1 MALLS
6 RRNILIA
13 AAVAAVPLVALGWWL
28 FSPLLF
34 DEEVDEAF
42 PLAANALVPDDMT
55 AEDVE
60 NEMEDAADQ
69 PPVTADES
77 MPEEGP
83 TALREGVFRDADS
96 FHQGSGRA
104 TIYEL
109 EDGSL
114 VLRLEAFDVT
124 NGPDL
129 HVYLVPEPRPE
140 GRDDIEGYLDLGELK
155 GNVGNQNYEIPG
167 DAEIGQFGSVVI
179 YCQPFHV
186 VFSTATLNDL

>member
-186 VFSTATLNDL
+186 VFSTATLNDP

>member
-69 PPVTADES
+69 PPVTADEN